1 MIIKNLKVLFIKL
14 TVSFCFPFNIEML
27 PWVLDRWLPTTL
39 PWFHQGRYLI
49 GKQLITKCVYHLF
62 HLLRGFLL
70 IYTHMN
76 TITFA
81 HTYVS
86 ITYTFLLLWMYY
98 VAQKLWCRILISF
111 LLLFF
116 IWIVVLVDVLG
127 MKIRTSEGAN
137 FRSRVIA
144 NSLHV
149 YELVQYD
156 SSSLHLVIFDIVILL
171 L

>member
-1 MIIKNLKVLFIKL
+1 
-14 TVSFCFPFNIEML
+14 
-27 PWVLDRWLPTTL
+27 
-39 PWFHQGRYLI
+39 
-49 GKQLITKCVYHLF
+49 
-62 HLLRGFLL
+62 
-70 IYTHMN
+70 
-76 TITFA
+76 
-81 HTYVS
+81 
-86 ITYTFLLLWMYY
+86 MYY